1 MSARQYHR
9 PTYFTPEMME
19 HQPGGTDPAAVAE
32 AAHLTAATLVHR
44 GRSSTDPQVLQR
56 LIGLADA
63 DGLEEIAGLWST
75 SPAVSLPG
83 ALWRLYALRR
93 TVLHSPDQL
102 AAWFRDGR
110 SHAPVHR
117 AVAGVAEPPGPRE
130 LVDMTTSI
138 LTGAFTG
145 DFDMALLRAAA
156 FCKVV
161 AVGESLH
168 ADAADPADE
177 RRGTALT
184 RAAGRLQRTAEDL
197 EASASQ
203 WRKDRLD

>member
-9 PTYFTPEMME
+9 PTLFTPDMLDY
-19 HQPGGTDPAAVAE
+19 HPGGSDPAAVAE
-32 AAHLTAATLVHR
+32 AAHVTAATLVHR
-44 GRSSTDPQVLQR
+44 GRGSTDPDVLAR
-56 LIGLADA
+56 LVRLADA
-63 DGLEEIAGLWST
+63 DGLEEIASLWSS

-93 TVLHSPDQL
+93 TVLQSPEQL

-110 SHAPVHR
+110 THTPVHR

-145 DFDMALLRAAA
+145 EFDMALLRAAA
-156 FCKVV
+156 FCKVI

-168 ADAADPADE
+168 ADAADPGDA
-177 RRGTALT
+177 RRGSALT
-184 RAAGRLQRTAEDL
+184 RAAGRLVRTAEDL
-197 EASASQ
+197 EAAAAE
-203 WRKDRLD
+203 WRRGRLD